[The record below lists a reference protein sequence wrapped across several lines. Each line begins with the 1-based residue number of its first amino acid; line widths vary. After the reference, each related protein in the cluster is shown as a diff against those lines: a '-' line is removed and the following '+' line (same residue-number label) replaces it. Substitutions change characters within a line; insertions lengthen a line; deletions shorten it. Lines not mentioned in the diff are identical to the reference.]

1 MGFRLQ
7 LFKDFFPWTEK
18 KSINYTSLIKREL
31 ALNNMLHS
39 EPATIK
45 LQTKE
50 ETMRESS
57 NS

>member
-18 KSINYTSLIKREL
+18 KKNINYTSLIKREL

-50 ETMRESS
+50 ETMRE
-57 NS
+57 